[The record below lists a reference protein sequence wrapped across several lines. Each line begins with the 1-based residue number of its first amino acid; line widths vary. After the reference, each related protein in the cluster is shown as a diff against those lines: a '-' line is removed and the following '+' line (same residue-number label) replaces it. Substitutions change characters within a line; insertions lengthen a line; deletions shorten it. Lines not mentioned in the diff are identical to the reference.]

1 MTTRSMGRHHRVA
14 PSRKHSLQDPGP
26 RGPRGLVRARGVFP
40 GDRGSAL
47 GSGHDLT
54 IGFDEALG
62 ELFLTDQIEPRSGHR
77 HLLHTRGPSDR
88 STGLGGATRGIPG
101 SPGWPVSQD
110 RPNPRMNEQVNSCCM
125 VRGPMGPVS
134 ADARARNGRRGRHSH
149 SRMSGSA
156 GRRWPMSTIGPF
168 LFNHSGIRSRLRRSA
183 PVSGLMDTAHG
194 RPAAPPTDWPDQL
207 CSASASAS
215 TPRDTRTE
223 MP

>member
-1 MTTRSMGRHHRVA
+1 M
-14 PSRKHSLQDPGP
+14 
-26 RGPRGLVRARGVFP
+26 RARGVFP

-54 IGFDEALG
+54 IGFDDALG

-134 ADARARNGRRGRHSH
+134 ADARARNGRRGRHSR

-168 LFNHSGIRSRLRRSA
+168 LFSHSGIRSRSRRSA
-183 PVSGLMDTAHG
+183 PVSGLTGDGAGGGARRPWGHQGLEARQGDDHHAGGHG
-194 RPAAPPTDWPDQL
+194 HHSQPLPPADALAQ
-207 CSASASAS
+207 CV
-215 TPRDTRTE
+215 RDERSDDRKLR
-223 MP
+223 